1 MARFGLTSFDEF
13 YATRLGLFTRLRDHG
28 QLGIPVRSRPIPHGA
43 SGHRFDLA
51 MSSAEVAA
59 TTNMDD
65 DETVREAKRV
75 ERWRVIANNAAWR
88 SAETVRREWVAG
100 FVTRKTPPSGAEALV
115 YAALVSGA
123 KVISL
128 LSIPEIFRTVGGR
141 KMAATFLAGGNAKQH
156 MQRVAPSQRNVPQH
170 RQRRWLVGST
180 SSSTTTSDPRRSPKP
195 PDSRVDLGVSRFSA
209 KLDRT
214 GFRRDSAGDPLQMPP
229 YADHGVSST
238 TFWVARLPR
247 YRAWPSGARH
257 SGRRPP
263 RRAVLRARWQ
273 RGHPR

>member
-28 QLGIPVRSRPIPHGA
+28 QLGIPVRSRPTPHGA
-43 SGHRFDLA
+43 SDHRFDLA
-51 MSSAEVAA
+51 MSSAEVAAA

-115 YAALVSGA
+115 YAALVSSA

-141 KMAATFLAGGNAKQH
+141 KNGRNF
-156 MQRVAPSQRNVPQH
+156 PSR
-170 RQRRWLVGST
+170 RQRQAT
-180 SSSTTTSDPRRSPKP
+180 HATCRS
-195 PDSRVDLGVSRFSA
+195 
-209 KLDRT
+209 
-214 GFRRDSAGDPLQMPP
+214 
-229 YADHGVSST
+229 
-238 TFWVARLPR
+238 
-247 YRAWPSGARH
+247 
-257 SGRRPP
+257 
-263 RRAVLRARWQ
+263 
-273 RGHPR
+273 